1 MYAVYFI
8 FGGEDVIYKINLA
21 YLSVCSEDAIVVEKR
36 LSSPNY
42 PYKYPSNANCSW
54 IIKSP
59 LEHHEI
65 VLKIKDLDVEPQAV
79 CRFDYI
85 QIGTGSVPG
94 QNIIVNRLCGR
105 EKPGPIKSDSGAL
118 WLRFVSDSKKS
129 YKGFRATWK
138 AKKIRQAFPNP
149 EREKNGRK
157 FSSLV
162 INVMCISWLLE
173 LGLELGG

>member
-1 MYAVYFI
+1 MSTSKVNLIYF
-8 FGGEDVIYKINLA
+8 
-21 YLSVCSEDAIVVEKR
+21 SVCSEDAIVVEKS

-42 PYKYPSNANCSW
+42 PYKYPSNSNCTW

-59 LEHHEI
+59 LEDHEI
-65 VLKIKDLDVEPQAV
+65 VLKIRDLDVEPQAV

-94 QNIIVNRLCGR
+94 QDIIVNRLCGR
-105 EKPGPIKSDSGAL
+105 EKPGPIKSDSGEL

-138 AKKIRQAFPNP
+138 AKKFRQAFPNP
-149 EREKNGRK
+149 EREKNGK
-157 FSSLV
+157 EFSLLV
-162 INVMCISWLLE
+162 INYLYV
-173 LGLELGG
+173 